1 MSCRRPCPRL
11 ETAWQVWQG
20 PRETA
25 QHLCRWTAHRLL
37 KVFITCVLLFC
48 SGFSGRGRGRAASAA
63 PAAARTQGA
72 PAHLPRAARVSDQH
86 LPISAHHD
94 ECAAW
99 KCGKEAKPQCRL
111 QGRLTVVLDM
121 DGTLV
126 SSYTPARA
134 PRLPA
139 GMLSYIVG
147 RGARIN
153 PKGVFV
159 VERPGLREFFAKL
172 SEFAGARACLART
185 ACPQ

>member
-1 MSCRRPCPRL
+1 MQLHPSALGMCCYESSDWGSCSQAVLHSNSSCCVTPS
-11 ETAWQVWQG
+11 
-20 PRETA
+20 
-25 QHLCRWTAHRLL
+25 HRHI
-37 KVFITCVLLFC
+37 F
-48 SGFSGRGRGRAASAA
+48 
-63 PAAARTQGA
+63 
-72 PAHLPRAARVSDQH
+72 
-86 LPISAHHD
+86 
-94 ECAAW
+94 
-99 KCGKEAKPQCRL
+99 KPL

-159 VERPGLREFFAKL
+159 VERPGLRDFFAKL
-172 SEFAGARACLART
+172 TEFAGGSSELEDGAQQQQRRQEWRVPIGAWHLTRL
-185 ACPQ
+185 

>member
-1 MSCRRPCPRL
+1 
-11 ETAWQVWQG
+11 
-20 PRETA
+20 
-25 QHLCRWTAHRLL
+25 
-37 KVFITCVLLFC
+37 
-48 SGFSGRGRGRAASAA
+48 
-63 PAAARTQGA
+63 
-72 PAHLPRAARVSDQH
+72 VS
-86 LPISAHHD
+86 
-94 ECAAW
+94 
-99 KCGKEAKPQCRL
+99 L

-159 VERPGLREFFAKL
+159 VERPGLRDFFARL
-172 SEFAGARACLART
+172 TEFAGAL
-185 ACPQ
+185 

>member
-1 MSCRRPCPRL
+1 MSS
-11 ETAWQVWQG
+11 
-20 PRETA
+20 
-25 QHLCRWTAHRLL
+25 
-37 KVFITCVLLFC
+37 VL
-48 SGFSGRGRGRAASAA
+48 
-63 PAAARTQGA
+63 
-72 PAHLPRAARVSDQH
+72 
-86 LPISAHHD
+86 
-94 ECAAW
+94 
-99 KCGKEAKPQCRL
+99 L

-159 VERPGLREFFAKL
+159 VERPGLRDFFAKL
-172 SEFAGARACLART
+172 TEFAGAE
-185 ACPQ
+185 P

>member
-1 MSCRRPCPRL
+1 VC
-11 ETAWQVWQG
+11 
-20 PRETA
+20 
-25 QHLCRWTAHRLL
+25 HRL
-37 KVFITCVLLFC
+37 T
-48 SGFSGRGRGRAASAA
+48 STSS
-63 PAAARTQGA
+63 
-72 PAHLPRAARVSDQH
+72 VS
-86 LPISAHHD
+86 
-94 ECAAW
+94 
-99 KCGKEAKPQCRL
+99 L

-159 VERPGLREFFAKL
+159 VERPGLRDFFAKL
-172 SEFAGARACLART
+172 TEFAGA
-185 ACPQ
+185 